1 MSSKTPKDKLMR
13 LANPTADSG
22 RIAAVFAKVKAEGRG
37 ALITFI
43 TAGDPDYNTSLDIIN
58 ALPDAGS
65 DIIELGMPFTDPM
78 ADGPAIQKAGLRA
91 LAAGQNTAKTL
102 KMVASFRQNND
113 HTPIILMGYYNPIY
127 SYGVDKFL
135 ADAKNAGVDGLII
148 VDLPP
153 EEDIELCIPA
163 LEAGINFIR
172 LATPT
177 TTGTRIKTILKNTSG
192 FIYYVSILGI
202 TGTKSAND
210 DVIKDAIADLRN
222 NSDLPIAV
230 GFGIKDAI
238 QAKNIS
244 TIADAAV
251 VGSAIIDKIEK
262 NIDDKGKAKP
272 SLKKAV
278 LDYVRQLAHGVR
290 S

>member
-1 MSSKTPKDKLMR
+1 MSSKIPKDKLMR

-22 RIAAVFAKVKAEGRG
+22 RIAAIFAKVKAEGRG

-43 TAGDPDYNTSLDIIN
+43 TAGDPDYDTSLDIIN
-58 ALPDAGS
+58 ALPCAGS

-102 KMVASFRQNND
+102 KMVANFRQNNN

-135 ADAKNAGVDGLII
+135 ADAKQAGVDGLII

-177 TTGTRIKTILKNTSG
+177 TKGTRIKAILKNTSG

-210 DVIKDAIADLRN
+210 EVIKDAIADLRR

-262 NIDDKGKAKP
+262 NIDDTGKAKP

-278 LDYVRQLAHGVR
+278 LDYVRQLAQGVR